1 MSMALASQRSLA
13 GRKKRRGNML
23 RASASASARLAGAG
37 RPPARRVGFDQRLV
51 DRETPVVLPG
61 RSLPAGGALIEECE
75 VARLLVHDVRRDHVA
90 LLATRPGAEAIDLS
104 LQVRVDSDQR
114 LAQRL

>member
-1 MSMALASQRSLA
+1 MSMEHASQQSPPGA
-13 GRKKRRGNML
+13 NDQPGHML

-37 RPPARRVGFDQRLV
+37 RSPARRVGFDQRLV

-104 LQVRVDSDQR
+104 LQ
-114 LAQRL
+114 A